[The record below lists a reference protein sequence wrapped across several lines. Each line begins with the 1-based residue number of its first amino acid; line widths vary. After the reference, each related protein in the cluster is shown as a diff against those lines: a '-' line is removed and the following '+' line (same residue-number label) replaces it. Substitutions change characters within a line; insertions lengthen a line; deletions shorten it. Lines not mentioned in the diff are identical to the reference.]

1 VFPRWELLESRKE
14 SVSIAV
20 ADAEKVVSGRRESR
34 KVTLACLEIFV
45 FIKKTS
51 IPPVNGLEAPKI
63 KDSLIFI
70 PPLIPPVI
78 SPISLPPV
86 ISSGVERSLH
96 ALRLVEMTHDAL
108 VIPNVKIRDYLGI
121 CHRLLRI
128 YLQNGKKFCIFAPTK
143 TRCGKRDDTTAEA
156 TA

>member
-1 VFPRWELLESRKE
+1 MGSGTWVWVPVFKDLSICSHRGNKVFPRWELLESRKE

-20 ADAEKVVSGRRESR
+20 ADAEKLVSGRRESR
-34 KVTLACLEIFV
+34 KGTLACPEIFV
-45 FIKKTS
+45 FYQKPS

-78 SPISLPPV
+78 SPISLPSV

-96 ALRLVEMTHDAL
+96 ALRLVEMTGEIWEGL
-108 VIPNVKIRDYLGI
+108 
-121 CHRLLRI
+121 
-128 YLQNGKKFCIFAPTK
+128 K
-143 TRCGKRDDTTAEA
+143 TSLPCSNPFIQRASGRFREG
-156 TA
+156 